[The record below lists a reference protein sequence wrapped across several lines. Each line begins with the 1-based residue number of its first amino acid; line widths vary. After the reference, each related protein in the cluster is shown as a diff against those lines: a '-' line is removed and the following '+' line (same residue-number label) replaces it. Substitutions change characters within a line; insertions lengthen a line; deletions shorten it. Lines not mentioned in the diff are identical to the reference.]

1 MANPFESSAGF
12 NPIVWVDGVHLPVS
26 PSSCTWEQEDL
37 SNAEAGRTEDGAM
50 HKNRIGTITRIGLE
64 FQNLPLETMY
74 EIINIFSPEYIWVT
88 YIDPATRVTSQWDT
102 SYEKNEWFYVGN
114 RNMIIH
120 NARLNIC
127 EKLSFNII
135 SRYPR

>member
-12 NPIVWVDGVHLPVS
+12 NPIVWVDGVHLPVA
-26 PSSCTWEQEDL
+26 PSSCSWEQEDL

-74 EIINIFSPEYIWVT
+74 EIIHIFSPEYIWVT
-88 YIDPATRVTSQWDT
+88 YIDPAKGGA
-102 SYEKNEWFYVGN
+102 SYERNEWFYVGN
-114 RNMIIH
+114 RNMVIH

>member
-12 NPIVWVDGVHLPVS
+12 NPIVWVDGSHLPVT
-26 PSSCTWEQEDL
+26 PSSCSWEQEDL

-88 YIDPATRVTSQWDT
+88 YIDPAKGGA
-102 SYEKNEWFYVGN
+102 SYERNEWFYVGN
-114 RNMIIH
+114 RNMVIH